1 MDCRSLST
9 LTSEDGFADYVDRD
23 SLRRMDDSLS
33 MGLPPRDDVVVARAK
48 GTHVWDVSGKR
59 YTDLFSGISVAN
71 VGHSRPEVVKAISA
85 QARRY
90 MHVSHTYYN
99 DVEPLLAK
107 ALVSLAPGGLRRCFF
122 ANSGAEAVEGAVKL
136 AKKRASK
143 SKGGG
148 NVVVA
153 FQGSF
158 HGRLGLSLTLTG
170 QHKYKANLGSFANY
184 PGVVHVPP
192 PYWYRY
198 GDGME
203 VEEFGRRCADRVR
216 EVLDLYLPGDVAAL
230 IVEPIFGEG
239 GIIVPPDSFLPAI
252 QAICQERSIAF
263 IVDEVQTGMGRTGK
277 MFASEHWDLRPDIM
291 TLAKAVGGGL
301 PLAAILATDGVAGA
315 LEPGDHFSTFGGNP
329 VCCAAGLASLE
340 VIRREH
346 LVQNSAK
353 RGAQMMR
360 QLRELEGL
368 LWAGEVRGRGL
379 MIGVELVKDA
389 TKTPAQKEAQTVR
402 AEMRKRGYLIGVGGI
417 HRNVLRVQPPLII
430 TAEEVDKSVAV
441 LNESLRAAFA

>member
-1 MDCRSLST
+1 
-9 LTSEDGFADYVDRD
+9 
-23 SLRRMDDSLS
+23 
-33 MGLPPRDDVVVARAK
+33 MGLPLRDDLVVARAK

-59 YTDLFSGISVAN
+59 YIDLFSGISVAN
-71 VGHSRPEVVKAISA
+71 VGHSHPEVVRAISA

-90 MHVSHTYYN
+90 MHVSNSYYN
-99 DVEPLLAK
+99 DVEPLLARG
-107 ALVSLAPGGLRRCFF
+107 LVRQAPGKLRRCFF

-136 AKKRASK
+136 AKKKASR

-148 NVVVA
+148 SIVVA

-170 QHKYKANLGSFANY
+170 QHKYKASLGNFANY

-198 GDGME
+198 GYGLEE
-203 VEEFGRRCADRVR
+203 VEFGRRCADGVR
-216 EVLDLYLPGDVAAL
+216 EILDLYLPGDVAAL

-239 GIIVPPDSFLPAI
+239 GIIVPPDNFLPAI
-252 QAICQERSIAF
+252 QRICRERSIAF
-263 IVDEVQTGMGRTGK
+263 VADEVQTGMGRTGR
-277 MFASEHWDLRPDIM
+277 MFASEYWDLSPDIM

-301 PLAAILATDGVAGA
+301 PLAAILATDGVADS

-340 VIRREH
+340 VIKREH

-353 RGAQMMR
+353 RGGQMMR
-360 QLRELEGL
+360 ELRELIGGVPQV
-368 LWAGEVRGRGL
+368 GEVRGRGL
-379 MIGVELVKDA
+379 MIGIELVKDDK
-389 TKTPAQKEAQTVR
+389 KTPAQKEAQLVR
-402 AEMRKRGYLIGVGGI
+402 GEMKKRGFLIGVGGI

-430 TAEEVDKSVAV
+430 TAEEVAAAARAMGESV
-441 LNESLRAAFA
+441 RAAFA

>member
-1 MDCRSLST
+1 L
-9 LTSEDGFADYVDRD
+9 
-23 SLRRMDDSLS
+23 DDSLS
-33 MGLPPRDDVVVARAK
+33 MGLPLRDDLVVARAK

-71 VGHSRPEVVKAISA
+71 VGHSHPEVIRAISA

-90 MHVSHTYYN
+90 MHVSNTYYN

-107 ALVSLAPGGLRRCFF
+107 GLVSRAPGKLRRCFF

-136 AKKRASK
+136 AKKRATR

-148 NVVVA
+148 SIVVA

-184 PGVVHVPP
+184 PGIVHVPP

-198 GDGME
+198 GDGLE
-203 VEEFGRRCADRVR
+203 EAEFGRRCADRVR
-216 EVLDLYLPGDVAAL
+216 EVIDLYLPGDVAAL

-239 GIIVPPDSFLPAI
+239 GIIVPPDNFLPTV
-252 QAICQERSIAF
+252 QRICRERSISF
-263 IVDEVQTGMGRTGK
+263 IADEVQTGMGRTGK
-277 MFASEHWDLRPDIM
+277 MFASEYWDLSPDIM

-301 PLAAILATDGVAGA
+301 PLAAILATDEIADS

-340 VIRREH
+340 VIRRER

-353 RGAQMMR
+353 RGGQMMR
-360 QLRELEGL
+360 ELGEIMAKVPGM
-368 LWAGEVRGRGL
+368 GEVRGRGL
-379 MIGVELVKDA
+379 MVGVELVKDEK
-389 TKTPAQKEAQTVR
+389 KTPAQKEAQFVR
-402 AEMRKRGYLIGVGGI
+402 GEMRKRGFLIGVGGI

-430 TAEEVDKSVAV
+430 TAEEVDAATRAMGESVK
-441 LNESLRAAFA
+441 AAFA